1 MKSNIKY
8 SIHNLLLYLLGT
20 LFALIG
26 FIVCINENILVPI
39 IYGVLL
45 CIFLFGLFVSIKH
58 VQWYKV
64 NNGYITVYC
73 IFGVLKKIQLKEIK
87 TVFKVNAHIFGL
99 KMLRV
104 YRPHSVLSNLKSI
117 RKSNIDDAYN
127 SRKNKYII
135 LPYTYT
141 TELLIKEEYQKY
153 NECELIIK

>member
-8 SIHNLLLYLLGT
+8 SIHNLLLYLPGT

-26 FIVCINENILVPI
+26 FIVCINENILVSI

-45 CIFLFGLFVSIKH
+45 CIFLFGLFISIKD

-99 KMLRV
+99 KMLAV
-104 YRPHSVLSNLKSI
+104 YRPHIVLSNLKSI
-117 RKSNIDDAYN
+117 RKSNINDAYN
-127 SRKNKYII
+127 NRKNKYII